1 MHFAGA
7 GTASYEFAENSVSS
21 SEFLQEY
28 GERKRAEEGLRRSES
43 LLAEAQRLS
52 QSGSFAWSLSS
63 REMYWSD
70 ETYRILELE
79 RSTTPAVELLLQ
91 RVHPEDVAT
100 VRQFVERTSHDGQE
114 FTDEYR
120 LLMPDGRVKHLRVV
134 ASAIRCDSGDI
145 DIVGAVKDVTEQR
158 WAQAER
164 ERLEQ
169 RLRQAEKMEA
179 VGRRVGGIAHDFNNI
194 LAGVLAYG
202 EMLFKEASGDSK
214 LKRYAQNVLTAATRG
229 REIVGQILTY
239 SRTQRRARV
248 PVDLATVVAETLE
261 LIRGSLPAGIRLEA
275 SAPET
280 PLVLIGDA
288 TQLHQVAMNLCSNAI
303 QAMSTGGTLRV
314 ALESAELPSQALSHG
329 TLEPGRY
336 VRLIVADSGSG
347 MNENILAHIFEPF
360 FTTKEV
366 GKGTGLGLSLVH
378 AIITDS
384 GGAIDVQ
391 SAPQQGSTFTIYLP
405 QSRVRLAVPEAAAT
419 ELLRT
424 SWRADAADLAAGA
437 SEPLTE
443 PIHSHEMAAILACV
457 WPGRNSHEHET
468 KDHSRTPRQGDARTT
483 LVIYTRSMRG
493 RHDDSADGP
502 QFQLPASP
510 DNF

>member
-1 MHFAGA
+1 MSKTLDIVAIVG
-7 GTASYEFAENSVSS
+7 S
-21 SEFLQEY
+21 
-28 GERKRAEEGLRRSES
+28 LRRDS
-43 LLAEAQRLS
+43 LTRRLVR
-52 QSGSFAWSLSS
+52 SFD
-63 REMYWSD
+63 R
-70 ETYRILELE
+70 
-79 RSTTPAVELLLQ
+79 LL
-91 RVHPEDVAT
+91 PAT
-100 VRQFVERTSHDGQE
+100 VGIE
-114 FTDEYR
+114 
-120 LLMPDGRVKHLRVV
+120 
-134 ASAIRCDSGDI
+134 
-145 DIVGAVKDVTEQR
+145 IVGIGE
-158 WAQAER
+158 
-164 ERLEQ
+164 LP
-169 RLRQAEKMEA
+169 
-179 VGRRVGGIAHDFNNI
+179 

-202 EMLFKEASGDSK
+202 EMLFKETSGDSK
-214 LKRYAQNVLTAATRG
+214 LKRYPQNVLIAATRG
-229 REIVGQILTY
+229 REIVGQILTD

-288 TQLHQVAMNLCSNAI
+288 TQLHQVAMNLCTNAI

-378 AIITDS
+378 AIITDF

-405 QSRVRLAVPEAAAT
+405 QSQVRMATLAGSLISFPQYDFKALAT
-419 ELLRT
+419 
-424 SWRADAADLAAGA
+424 A
-437 SEPLTE
+437 PTE
-443 PIHSHEMAAILACV
+443 GS
-457 WPGRNSHEHET
+457 
-468 KDHSRTPRQGDARTT
+468 
-483 LVIYTRSMRG
+483 
-493 RHDDSADGP
+493 
-502 QFQLPASP
+502 
-510 DNF
+510 

>member
-1 MHFAGA
+1 MRGAGLHFAGA

-79 RSTTPAVELLLQ
+79 RSTTPAVELLLH

-100 VRQFVERTSHDGQE
+100 VVRQFVERTSHDGQE

-134 ASAIRCDSGDI
+134 ASAIRYDSGDI

-202 EMLFKEASGDSK
+202 EMLFAETPGDSK

-248 PVDLATVVAETLE
+248 PVDLATVMAETLE

-288 TQLHQVAMNLCSNAI
+288 TQLHQVAMNLCTNAI

-314 ALESAELPSQALSHG
+314 ALFA
-329 TLEPGRY
+329 
-336 VRLIVADSGSG
+336 
-347 MNENILAHIFEPF
+347 
-360 FTTKEV
+360 
-366 GKGTGLGLSLVH
+366 
-378 AIITDS
+378 
-384 GGAIDVQ
+384 
-391 SAPQQGSTFTIYLP
+391 
-405 QSRVRLAVPEAAAT
+405 
-419 ELLRT
+419 
-424 SWRADAADLAAGA
+424 
-437 SEPLTE
+437 
-443 PIHSHEMAAILACV
+443 
-457 WPGRNSHEHET
+457 
-468 KDHSRTPRQGDARTT
+468 
-483 LVIYTRSMRG
+483 
-493 RHDDSADGP
+493 
-502 QFQLPASP
+502 
-510 DNF
+510 

>member
-1 MHFAGA
+1 
-7 GTASYEFAENSVSS
+7 VSS
-21 SEFLQEY
+21 SAFLQEY
-28 GERKRAEEGLRRSES
+28 GECKRAEEGLRRSES

-63 REMYWSD
+63 QKMYWLD

-91 RVHPEDVAT
+91 HVHPEDVAT
-100 VRQFVERTSHDGQE
+100 VVRQFVERTSHDGQE

-134 ASAIRCDSGDI
+134 ASAIRYDSGDI

-169 RLRQAEKMEA
+169 RLRQAERMEA

-202 EMLFKEASGDSK
+202 EMLFKETLGDSK

-239 SRTQRRARV
+239 IRTQRRARV
-248 PVDLATVVAETLE
+248 SVDLATVVAETLE

-303 QAMSTGGTLRV
+303 QAMSAGGTLRV

-391 SAPQQGSTFTIYLP
+391 SAPEQGSTFTIYLP
-405 QSRVRLAVPEAAAT
+405 QSQVRLAVPEAAAT
-419 ELLRT
+419 ELLRA
-424 SWRADAADLAAGA
+424 SWRADAADLAAGV

-443 PIHSHEMAAILACV
+443 PIHSQEMAAILACV
-457 WPGRNSHEHET
+457 SPGRNSHEHET
-468 KDHSRTPRQGDARTT
+468 KDYSRTPRQGDAAQ
-483 LVIYTRSMRG
+483 RS
-493 RHDDSADGP
+493 
-502 QFQLPASP
+502 
-510 DNF
+510 